1 MVLYQLCQERTLH
14 CMVNKLLLRY
24 DTISISINLLQ
35 DVINNVVYVLI
46 LCLPVE
52 HLEKSHDNPVDLI
65 IVDRSTTV

>member
-1 MVLYQLCQERTLH
+1 MVLYKLFQERTLH

-46 LCLPVE
+46 LCLTVE
-52 HLEKSHDNPVDLI
+52 HLEKSHNNPVDLV
-65 IVDRSTTV
+65 IVNRSTSV